1 MHGAHD
7 LEPLVKDLVAKDAIE
22 VPPQPSVALKLQ
34 KLITGGQFGTAEL
47 AKVVG
52 EDQSLA
58 ATLLRYANSARYRGY
73 EQITSLHDAITRVG
87 ASEVTRTALAMG
99 MAPLASAPGP
109 LSELRRK
116 WWTDAYMAALCAQ
129 HLGDRRGLRRDEAFV
144 CGLLHDF
151 GRMFAVAC
159 LERILKDTNDGR
171 VLPSSVWEAS
181 IDRLHVELGVKV
193 AQRWNLSAMLRA
205 VIGTHHKP
213 ESAGLHRKMV
223 DVVVAADG
231 VVACARE
238 HPWLTSRDLSP
249 VPTLRPD
256 EVNLL
261 TGLIPQLAVLATSFE
276 EAGAAAPEPV
286 VETTSQI
293 EKPPTTLDGEPR
305 RGGFTVQ
312 MRRGSQGRTFSG
324 VYVTPDGLAFVGG
337 GAPRQYSMVQL
348 SVRHGEPDKPAGN
361 QPHFSFP
368 ANVMLVVG
376 DRERQRVEARLFGV
390 DAEVMAEWTRFYASF
405 A

>member
-7 LEPLVKDLVAKDAIE
+7 LEPMVLDLVARDAIE

-34 KLITGGQFGTAEL
+34 KLITTGQFGTAEL

-58 ATLLRYANSARYRGY
+58 ATLLRYANTARYRGY

-99 MAPLASAPGP
+99 LAPFTSGAGPLA
-109 LSELRRK
+109 ELRRK
-116 WWTDAYMAALCAQ
+116 WWTDAYMAALCSQ

-159 LERILKDTNDGR
+159 LERTLRDFNDAR
-171 VLPSSVWEAS
+171 VLPSSVWES
-181 IDRLHVELGVKV
+181 TIDRLHVDLGVKV
-193 AQRWNLSAMLRA
+193 AQRWNLSSLLRG
-205 VIGTHHKP
+205 VIATHHKP

-223 DVVVAADG
+223 DVVVAGDG

-261 TGLIPQLAVLATSFE
+261 TALIPQLAVMATSFE
-276 EAGAAAPEPV
+276 EANATGPEIIDLP
-286 VETTSQI
+286 SQI
-293 EKPPTTLDGEPR
+293 EKPATTLDGEPR

-312 MRRGSQGRTFSG
+312 MRRGNSGRSFHG
-324 VYVTPDGLAFVGG
+324 VYVTPDGFGFVGS

-348 SVRHGEPDKPAGN
+348 SVRHGEPDKPAAG
-361 QPHFSFP
+361 QVQFSFP
-368 ANVMLVVG
+368 ASIMLVVG
-376 DRERQRVEARLFGV
+376 DGDRQRVEARLFGV
-390 DAEVMAEWTRFYASF
+390 DAEIMAEWDRFYASF
-405 A
+405 D